1 MGPLRAGGWR
11 LVRSRSLGPPRALA
25 AIWAQTPDAIV
36 DKVRVRLAMRAIKS
50 QQPVWARACA
60 RVRACLC
67 VSVCVCPYCAI
78 PVRSPLGQLSIQ
90 HSPLL
95 FACETHRGL
104 ARGAVKEREREKNNK
119 QGKLGRKDRGPSPV
133 HSARPP

>member
-67 VSVCVCPYCAI
+67 VSVCVCTF
-78 PVRSPLGQLSIQ
+78 L
-90 HSPLL
+90 
-95 FACETHRGL
+95 
-104 ARGAVKEREREKNNK
+104 
-119 QGKLGRKDRGPSPV
+119 
-133 HSARPP
+133 